1 MEATPAELQRRIAAE
16 FDKQGW
22 EYDLAIGHDLVAQT
36 EGRGPINADKVAA
49 ALPSEFF
56 QKNRTRREDVAGA
69 IQRAIG
75 GLVIQRGTVATSL
88 VINDNRYQVNLEAGS
103 RIVASNINVGDGTQ
117 LNIDASATKSDVLS
131 GVEVLLRAG
140 LNGKLNVEA
149 ARELGELI
157 NARSDVSLEDI
168 QRVTLDVVEAEKP
181 KRERLKEFLNEIAI
195 QALGG
200 AMGIGIAAAIGA
212 LIK

>member
-22 EYDLAIGHDLVAQT
+22 EYALGIGPDLVALT
-36 EGRGPINADKVAA
+36 EGRGPIDAETVAA
-49 ALPSEFF
+49 AVPQEFL
-56 QKNRTRREDVAGA
+56 QNNGTRREDVAAA

-75 GLVIQRGTVATSL
+75 GLSVRRDTVATSL

-157 NARSDVSLEDI
+157 NGRSDISLEDI
-168 QRVTLDVVEAEKP
+168 QRVTVDVVEAEKP
-181 KRERLKEFLNEIAI
+181 KMERLKEFLNEIAI

-200 AMGIGIAAAIGA
+200 AMGTGIAAAIGS
-212 LIK
+212 LMT